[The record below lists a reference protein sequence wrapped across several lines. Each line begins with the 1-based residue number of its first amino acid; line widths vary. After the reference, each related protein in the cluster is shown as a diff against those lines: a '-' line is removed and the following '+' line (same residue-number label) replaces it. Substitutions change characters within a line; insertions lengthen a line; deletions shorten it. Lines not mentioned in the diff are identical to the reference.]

1 MATAAAPAA
10 STRASSASTRASS
23 IPPPVALVSD
33 VVARQR
39 DRNFGRGKA
48 FGKATFD
55 ETAKEHV
62 ATHEMNSK
70 PPKTTTN
77 GTNGPVVIRNVA
89 TFAENHF
96 FENPVTNALC
106 SVKDDVM
113 ASQAQALGYQPRNI
127 THYTDA
133 ASIPPI
139 ASADSQP
146 TSHANMS
153 NRDLVS
159 VPRPS
164 SIEVFIDPEG
174 KKRAPNLFQL
184 EGETVSMAVLRAFED
199 KVIDPVEGRE
209 RRVFSPY
216 REWTDGIRKENN
228 ISDSKLTKLFRAYC
242 VVRTALGDDTPSD
255 CKKTIKQLNN
265 VGLRKPDGSWHAEA
279 VGVYENYISSA

>member
-1 MATAAAPAA
+1 MSGAVDVD
-10 STRASSASTRASS
+10 
-23 IPPPVALVSD
+23 PVAFI
-33 VVARQR
+33 ARQR
-39 DRNFGRGKA
+39 NRNFGRGKA

-55 ETAKEHV
+55 EKAKEHV
-62 ATHEMNSK
+62 ATHKMNTK

-77 GTNGPVVIRNVA
+77 GTNAPVVIRNVA

-106 SVKDDVM
+106 SVKDDAM

-139 ASADSQP
+139 AADGQP

-153 NRDLVS
+153 NRELLS

-164 SIEVFIDPEG
+164 SIEVFVDPDE

-184 EGETVSMAVLRAFED
+184 EGETVSVAVLRAFED

-216 REWTDGIRKENN
+216 REWTDDIRRENN

-242 VVRTALGDDTPSD
+242 VVRTALGDETPSD
-255 CKKTIKQLNN
+255 CKKTMKQLNN
-265 VGLRKPDGSWHAEA
+265 VALSKPDGSWHAEA
-279 VGVYENYISSA
+279 VRVYENYISSA